1 MGSIPAQGTN
11 KQKRRRSLRRRFWCL
26 KFRQLRAV
34 REALARQTQSLHRY
48 QS

>member
-11 KQKRRRSLRRRFWCL
+11 KQKRRRTLRRRFWFQ

-34 REALARQTQSLHRY
+34 REALARQTQLRHHY